1 MKSPSTK
8 LLLGL
13 AVVTFQHGCSQ
24 AGSRSADDVVVERE
38 TEIVHEDC
46 DVESEK
52 SERLDANGDGKADV
66 TIVRIGN
73 RELCRALDLNFDGI
87 ADSWIY
93 LEDNGLHTR
102 RRERDYDRDGRI
114 DEIAL
119 FKKGELVE
127 KRLATLM
134 TNRLDTWEYY
144 FNGRLARTERDSDG
158 DRLVDQWW
166 EYRQPGCPMI
176 HADANRDG
184 RPDPEIS
191 VDYCRETGYVPPD
204 RTDGQRVG
212 PTFEQSKAGSSSGS
226 ASAASSAS
234 AAPPPAPPPAA
245 PAVTPSAAPAA
256 ASAAP
261 AASPAP
267 SAAPPA
273 APKGKTP

>member
-1 MKSPSTK
+1 MTSPSK
-8 LLLGL
+8 KLLLLGL
-13 AVVTFQHGCSQ
+13 AVATFQHGCSQ
-24 AGSRSADDVVVERE
+24 VGSRSADDVVVERE

-46 DVESEK
+46 DVESDR

-119 FKKGELVE
+119 FKNGELVE
-127 KRLATLM
+127 KQLATLM

-144 FNGRLARTERDSDG
+144 ARGRLVRTERDSDG

-191 VDYCRETGYVPPD
+191 VDYCRETGYVPPE

-212 PTFEQSKAGSSSGS
+212 PTFEQSTAGLSSGTE
-226 ASAASSAS
+226 SAASSAS
-234 AAPPPAPPPAA
+234 APPAPPPAQTA
-245 PAVTPSAAPAA
+245 VPATAPSASPAA
-256 ASAAP
+256 AP
-261 AASPAP
+261 
-267 SAAPPA
+267 PPA
-273 APKGKTP
+273 KGTAP

>member
-1 MKSPSTK
+1 MTSPSTK
-8 LLLGL
+8 LLLLGL

-46 DVESEK
+46 DVESDK

-66 TIVRIGN
+66 TIVRTGN
-73 RELCRALDLNFDGI
+73 RELCRALDLNFDGV

-119 FKKGELVE
+119 FKNGELVE

-144 FNGRLARTERDSDG
+144 ANGRLARTERDSDG

-212 PTFEQSKAGSSSGS
+212 PTFEQSTAGSSSGNQ
-226 ASAASSAS
+226 SAAASAS
-234 AAPPPAPPPAA
+234 AAPPPPPPPPPPAA
-245 PAVTPSAAPAA
+245 GTAPAA
-256 ASAAP
+256 PS
-261 AASPAP
+261 ASPAQ
-267 SAAPPA
+267 SAPAP
-273 APKGKTP
+273 PKGKTP

>member
-234 AAPPPAPPPAA
+234 AAPPAPPPAA
-245 PAVTPSAAPAA
+245 PAVTPSAAPATS
-256 ASAAP
+256 SAAP
-261 AASPAP
+261 A
-267 SAAPPA
+267 AAPPA

>member
-1 MKSPSTK
+1 MTSPSTK

-46 DVESEK
+46 DVESDK

-66 TIVRIGN
+66 TIVRTGN
-73 RELCRALDLNFDGI
+73 RELCRALDLNFDGV

-119 FKKGELVE
+119 FKNGELVE

-144 FNGRLARTERDSDG
+144 ANGRLARTERDSDG

-212 PTFEQSKAGSSSGS
+212 PTFEQSTAGSSSGNQ
-226 ASAASSAS
+226 SAAASAS
-234 AAPPPAPPPAA
+234 AAPPPPPPPPPPAA
-245 PAVTPSAAPAA
+245 GTAPAA
-256 ASAAP
+256 PS
-261 AASPAP
+261 ASPAQ
-267 SAAPPA
+267 SAPAP
-273 APKGKTP
+273 PKGKTP

>member
-1 MKSPSTK
+1 MTSPSTK
-8 LLLGL
+8 LLFLGL

-24 AGSRSADDVVVERE
+24 AGSRSADDVVVERD

-46 DVESEK
+46 DVESDK

-93 LEDNGLHTR
+93 LEDNGLHIR

-119 FKKGELVE
+119 FKNGELVE

-144 FNGRLARTERDSDG
+144 LKGHLARTERDSDG

-191 VDYCRETGYVPPD
+191 VDYCRETGYVPPE

-212 PTFEQSKAGSSSGS
+212 PTFEQSKAGSDSP
-226 ASAASSAS
+226 AASAS
-234 AAPPPAPPPAA
+234 AAPPAA
-245 PAVTPSAAPAA
+245 PA

-261 AASPAP
+261 AAAP
-267 SAAPPA
+267 SGSPSATPPVE
-273 APKGKTP
+273 GKTP

>member
-1 MKSPSTK
+1 MTSPSTK
-8 LLLGL
+8 LLFLGL

-24 AGSRSADDVVVERE
+24 AGSRSADDVVVERD

-46 DVESEK
+46 DVESDK

-93 LEDNGLHTR
+93 LEDNGLHIR

-119 FKKGELVE
+119 FKNGELVE

-144 FNGRLARTERDSDG
+144 LKGHLARTERDSDG

-191 VDYCRETGYVPPD
+191 VDYCRETGYVPPE

-212 PTFEQSKAGSSSGS
+212 PTFEQSKAGSDS
-226 ASAASSAS
+226 
-234 AAPPPAPPPAA
+234 P
-245 PAVTPSAAPAA
+245 A
-256 ASAAP
+256 ASA
-261 AASPAP
+261 

-273 APKGKTP
+273 APAPAAPAAAPSASPSATPPVKGKTP